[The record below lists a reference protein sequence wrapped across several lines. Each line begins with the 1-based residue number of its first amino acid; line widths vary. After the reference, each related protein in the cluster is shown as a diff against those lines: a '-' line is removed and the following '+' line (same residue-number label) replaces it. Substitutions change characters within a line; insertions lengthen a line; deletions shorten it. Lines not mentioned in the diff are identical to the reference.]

1 MISSLQVR
9 EIQQTQRPMKSRRTK
24 GKEKR
29 KRGKSRKIQQTQRP
43 MKSRRTKGKEKRK
56 RGKSRKIQQT
66 QRPKVEEEK

>member
-1 MISSLQVR
+1 
-9 EIQQTQRPMKSRRTK
+9 
-24 GKEKR
+24 
-29 KRGKSRKIQQTQRP
+29 